1 MGSLKNR
8 HLLGLEGVPRDDIQT
23 LIDTAFT
30 FREVLDRPIKK
41 VPTLQGK
48 TIVNLFFEASTRTRI
63 SFELAQKRLS
73 ADTVNFSASTSS
85 LRKGESFKDTAQN
98 IEAMKIDGIV
108 MRHPV
113 PGAPVHLTKFVDAV
127 IINAGDGTHEHPTQG
142 LLDMM
147 SLVETF
153 GKVDGLKVAIIGD
166 VLHSRVAMSN
176 IIGLKTMGAEVTL
189 CGPPTLIP
197 VNIDELGVNVSFNL
211 DEVLKWADA
220 VNVLRIQRERQGVH
234 YIPSIREYRSL
245 FGITRERVA
254 ALDKELTIMHPG
266 PMNRGVEIDSD
277 VADSEN
283 AIILDQ
289 VLNGVAIRMS
299 VLFHLLGEKST
310 ESEKEA
316 QA

>member
-1 MGSLKNR
+1 
-8 HLLGLEGVPRDDIQT
+8 
-23 LIDTAFT
+23 
-30 FREVLDRPIKK
+30 
-41 VPTLQGK
+41 
-48 TIVNLFFEASTRTRI
+48 
-63 SFELAQKRLS
+63 
-73 ADTVNFSASTSS
+73 VNFSASSSS
-85 LRKGESFKDTAQN
+85 LKKGESFKDTAQN

-113 PGAPVHLTKFVDAV
+113 PGAPLHLTKFVDAV
-127 IINAGDGTHEHPTQG
+127 VINAGDGTHEHPTQG

-153 GKVDGLKVAIIGD
+153 DKLDGLKIAILGD
-166 VLHSRVAMSN
+166 ISHSRVAMSN

-197 VNIDELGVNVSFNL
+197 VNIDELGVNVSYNL

-220 VNVLRIQRERQGVH
+220 VNILRIQRERQGVH

-245 FGITRERVA
+245 YGITRERVE

-277 VADSEN
+277 VADSDN

-299 VLFHLLGEKST
+299 VLFHLLGEKQ
-310 ESEKEA
+310 EKGEA
-316 QA
+316 